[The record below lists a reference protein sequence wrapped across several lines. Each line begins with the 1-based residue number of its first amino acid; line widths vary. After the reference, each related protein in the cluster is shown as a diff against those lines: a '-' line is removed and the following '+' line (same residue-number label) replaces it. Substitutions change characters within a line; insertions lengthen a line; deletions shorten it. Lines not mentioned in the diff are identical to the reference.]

1 MNTVQYPIFSRMARD
16 YLAIQGSAVP
26 SERAFSGGGITD
38 TERRNRLATATFE
51 ALQIL
56 KAAYSNG
63 TIVTTEIK
71 AALGGELTQEE
82 KDWLMS
88 DLNKLKWGEDLESS

>member
-1 MNTVQYPIFSRMARD
+1 M
-16 YLAIQGSAVP
+16 P

-38 TERRNRLATATFE
+38 TTHRNRLATATFE

-63 TIVTTEIK
+63 VITTSEAK
-71 AALGGELTQEE
+71 AIIGGELTEEE
-82 KDWLMS
+82 KDWLMQ
-88 DLNKLKWGEDLESS
+88 DLTKVKWGEESG